1 MEMEAETEMGVEME
15 RELASRKIINR
26 AKGLLMDYYHISD
39 EEAYHKM
46 QQTSMRRG
54 ILLTDVAQKVI
65 KEIMVRKNMLS

>member
-1 MEMEAETEMGVEME
+1 M
-15 RELASRKIINR
+15 
-26 AKGLLMDYYHISD
+26 LMDYYHISD

>member
-1 MEMEAETEMGVEME
+1 MKE
-15 RELASRKIINR
+15 ELASRKSINR
-26 AKGLLMDYYHISD
+26 AKGLLMDYYQISD

>member
-1 MEMEAETEMGVEME
+1 ME
-15 RELASRKIINR
+15 RI
-26 AKGLLMDYYHISD
+26 Y
-39 EEAYHKM
+39 KM